1 MNPDLTPGPPG
12 DGQKPIEQLFRD
24 VFALADE
31 TAQRITD
38 TDVDARLDQLL
49 RKTGRAA
56 PPSPEPD
63 PAKVLD
69 AARQAEKIVADAQ
82 RTAAEMAEQAACAA
96 QSAGRPA
103 TAAPGGGQS
112 PGVEAGPEPDAAR
125 AGPTSVD
132 LPVQD
137 DQTIAV
143 QVRASL
149 RAAAD
154 HASSRPAAGT
164 DDRATDDVFGFSGS
178 PGQTWGWSA
187 SQAREAP
194 APGSA
199 SQPWGAA
206 FGSAGGSWGAGP
218 WGSDPAGSAGGSWGA
233 APAGRAG
240 QPPEPASAWG
250 AAPAW
255 AATPP
260 GGAASATQAGVR
272 HRRTALVLSGVVVL
286 MVAVAVGL
294 LAFHALHRAATTS
307 TASNQTGSSGST
319 GAGFQAATRTPE
331 SPAAAVA
338 GPASTRPAPAGY
350 RTLTV
355 PASESNTT
363 AGFTMAV
370 PDGWGVSPQGT
381 GIIVEAPGGTAF
393 LQIDLIPHTSQD
405 MIAEARY
412 LAAVTQRQGKFPGYT
427 GQIIRPINLRG
438 GAGAAWAFTWL
449 DPSLGRVR
457 ALDLMYDASTL
468 NGRQSYSLYLSSV
481 ATAWTS
487 NLGVFD
493 EAMRTFRPIP

>member
-112 PGVEAGPEPDAAR
+112 PGAEAGPEPDAAR

-218 WGSDPAGSAGGSWGA
+218 WGSDPAGKRRRVLGGGPGRPRWPAAGAGVSLGRRA
-233 APAGRAG
+233 SLGGHPAGRRRVRGAG
-240 QPPEPASAWG
+240 RGAPPPDRTGLVRGGCPDGGGRSG
-250 AAPAW
+250 AARLPRPA
-255 AATPP
+255 P
-260 GGAASATQAGVR
+260 GRDDEHGVQSDR
-272 HRRTALVLSGVVVL
+272 LFR
-286 MVAVAVGL
+286 
-294 LAFHALHRAATTS
+294 LHRA
-307 TASNQTGSSGST
+307 
-319 GAGFQAATRTPE
+319 
-331 SPAAAVA
+331 
-338 GPASTRPAPAGY
+338 GPGR
-350 RTLTV
+350 
-355 PASESNTT
+355 
-363 AGFTMAV
+363 
-370 PDGWGVSPQGT
+370 
-381 GIIVEAPGGTAF
+381 
-393 LQIDLIPHTSQD
+393 HQD
-405 MIAEARY
+405 A
-412 LAAVTQRQGKFPGYT
+412 
-427 GQIIRPINLRG
+427 
-438 GAGAAWAFTWL
+438 
-449 DPSLGRVR
+449 
-457 ALDLMYDASTL
+457 
-468 NGRQSYSLYLSSV
+468 
-481 ATAWTS
+481 
-487 NLGVFD
+487 
-493 EAMRTFRPIP
+493 